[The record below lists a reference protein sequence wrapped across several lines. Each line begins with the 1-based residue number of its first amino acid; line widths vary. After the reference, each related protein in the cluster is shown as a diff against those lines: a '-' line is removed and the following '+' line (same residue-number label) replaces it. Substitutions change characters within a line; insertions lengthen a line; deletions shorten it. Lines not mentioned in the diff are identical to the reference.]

1 MAQTNV
7 NIRIDENDKRRFDE
21 ICGELGMTMSTA
33 FNIFAKAVIRQ
44 GGIPFDLSLDRP
56 NAETLAAINDVNH
69 HRNLSGPYRSRDAL
83 REALEQSS
91 E

>member
-7 NIRIDENDKRRFDE
+7 NIRIDEKDKKLFDE

-44 GGIPFDLSLDRP
+44 GGIPFELSVERP
-56 NAETLAAINDVNH
+56 NEETQQAMEEVNQK
-69 HRNLSGPYRSRDAL
+69 RNLSGPFKSRDAL
-83 REALEQSS
+83 KEALDA
-91 E
+91 